1 MANVFDYDPMVA
13 GTQTLAGAGHRAT
26 QERLV
31 SEIAHVCAIY
41 QDVKAAAIYLRKFPV
56 YGQNGRLGMQLS
68 LQKVIW

>member
-1 MANVFDYDPMVA
+1 MAHVFDYDPMVA
-13 GTQTLAGAGHRAT
+13 GIQTQVGAGHRAT